1 MHFLGH
7 LALRLNF
14 KNLIMRHFVSC
25 LLLVLIGSGCVQ
37 LTTDYDS
44 TSYPS
49 EEDFLANDTIAF
61 FLNDFLWL
69 PLGNTSGFK
78 GWSAGSPNTFQ
89 YQASYDSTEN
99 TYSFRLFP
107 FMNIQ
112 YEGERIFSQSM
123 DTEILNVPEEVV
135 REGGT
140 VLLDGAEGR
149 MMQLDD
155 AVRNEG
161 YLNTEA
167 HTVRVLFLPIDPATN
182 RVEALFDGEVVARF
196 DDADVFTVRD
206 GRVTMFVE

>member
-1 MHFLGH
+1 
-7 LALRLNF
+7 
-14 KNLIMRHFVSC
+14 MRHFVSC
-25 LLLVLIGSGCVQ
+25 LFLVLIGLGCVQ
-37 LTTDYDS
+37 LNTDYDS

-49 EEDFLANDTIAF
+49 EEDFLTNDTIAF

-78 GWSAGSPNTFQ
+78 GSVGSPNTFQ

-99 TYSFRLFP
+99 IYSFHLFP
-107 FMNIQ
+107 FMNIR
-112 YEGERIFSQSM
+112 YGGERIFSQSM

-140 VLLDGAEGR
+140 VLLDGTEGR

-155 AVRNEG
+155 AVRSKG

-167 HTVRVLFLPIDPATN
+167 HTVRVRFLPIDPATN
-182 RVEALFDGEVVARF
+182 RVEALFEGEVVARF
-196 DDADVFTVRD
+196 DEADVFTVRD